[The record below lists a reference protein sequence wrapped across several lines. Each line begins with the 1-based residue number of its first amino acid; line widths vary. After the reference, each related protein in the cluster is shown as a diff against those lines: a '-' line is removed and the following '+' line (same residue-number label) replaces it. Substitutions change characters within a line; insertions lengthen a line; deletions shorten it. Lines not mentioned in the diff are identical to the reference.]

1 VAQASGPASL
11 LAVGALLA
19 GFGTPALIE
28 LVRRRRVFLGASG
41 LCVAAAA
48 GVLVDAAAAPWL
60 WALLAG
66 FGTTV
71 VFGAAL
77 AVPAEVAPPGRVGVV
92 AGTLLTLGYVM
103 SALGPLPM
111 GALLDAT
118 GSTRPAWAY
127 MVLVG
132 ILLTAASAK
141 IPSRPSPS

>member
-1 VAQASGPASL
+1 VACAPL
-11 LAVGALLA
+11 L
-19 GFGTPALIE
+19 PP
-28 LVRRRRVFLGASG
+28 
-41 LCVAAAA
+41 
-48 GVLVDAAAAPWL
+48 APWL

-118 GSTRPAWAY
+118 GSTRPAWGY

-132 ILLTAASAK
+132 VLLTAASAK
-141 IPSRPSPS
+141 IPSRGTGS